1 MDFDKEILMM
11 NEDEARKRAREL
23 LNENQVDLTSVRII
37 LGFAFGLILGIILCT
52 PRNVN
57 DKFIS
62 HNEIVYCE
70 VE

>member
-1 MDFDKEILMM
+1 MIIEIG
-11 NEDEARKRAREL
+11 
-23 LNENQVDLTSVRII
+23 DLTKVKII
-37 LGFAFGLILGIILCT
+37 LGFTFGLILGIILCT

-57 DKFIS
+57 DKCIR

>member
-1 MDFDKEILMM
+1 MIIEIG
-11 NEDEARKRAREL
+11 
-23 LNENQVDLTSVRII
+23 DLTKVKII

-57 DKFIS
+57 DKCIS

-70 VE
+70 VK

>member
-1 MDFDKEILMM
+1 MIIEIG
-11 NEDEARKRAREL
+11 
-23 LNENQVDLTSVRII
+23 DLTKVKII
-37 LGFAFGLILGIILCT
+37 LVFAFGLILGIILCT

-57 DKFIS
+57 DKCIS